1 MNVHEQTMK
10 VHDFMNKFSLGQF
23 VGINNKCSVLLVIN
37 FLSPFNYFLSLGI
50 NLFHNPTRAMQ
61 VLYDG
66 GLVVEPS
73 GAAAFAA
80 FLGKKVPDVQ
90 TDSDVVIFL
99 TGSNVTID
107 ELNKHIGNGNNFNKN
122 HMERL

>member
-1 MNVHEQTMK
+1 
-10 VHDFMNKFSLGQF
+10 
-23 VGINNKCSVLLVIN
+23 
-37 FLSPFNYFLSLGI
+37 
-50 NLFHNPTRAMQ
+50 MQ

-80 FLGKKVPDVQ
+80 FLGKKVPDIKN
-90 TDSDVVIFL
+90 DSDVVVFL

-107 ELNKHIGNGNNFNKN
+107 ELNKYIGKT
-122 HMERL
+122 

>member
-1 MNVHEQTMK
+1 
-10 VHDFMNKFSLGQF
+10 
-23 VGINNKCSVLLVIN
+23 
-37 FLSPFNYFLSLGI
+37 
-50 NLFHNPTRAMQ
+50 MQ

-80 FLGKKVPDVQ
+80 FLGEKVPDIKK
-90 TDSDVVIFL
+90 DSDVVVFL

-107 ELNKHIGNGNNFNKN
+107 ELNKYIGKT
-122 HMERL
+122 